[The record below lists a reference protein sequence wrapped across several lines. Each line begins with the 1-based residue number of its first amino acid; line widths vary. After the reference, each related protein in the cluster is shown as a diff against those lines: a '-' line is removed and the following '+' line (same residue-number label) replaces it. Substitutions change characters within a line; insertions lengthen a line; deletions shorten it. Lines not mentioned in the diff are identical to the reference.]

1 MGLHHSSIEG
11 QWQQVTDFCQFLLC
25 CTPVNGRKLL
35 HQRREEMGQK
45 GLGWNALAEGEAAFV
60 FSPPIEQETTAL
72 QRIMYPSR
80 NWSLTN
86 YPALVITA
94 GC

>member
-1 MGLHHSSIEG
+1 
-11 QWQQVTDFCQFLLC
+11 
-25 CTPVNGRKLL
+25 
-35 HQRREEMGQK
+35 MGQK